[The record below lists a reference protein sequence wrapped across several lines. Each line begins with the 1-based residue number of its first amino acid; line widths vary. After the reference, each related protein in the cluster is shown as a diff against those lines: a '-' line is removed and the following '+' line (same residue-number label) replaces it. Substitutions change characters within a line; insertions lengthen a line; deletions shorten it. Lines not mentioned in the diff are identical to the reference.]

1 MDQLRRV
8 LTLITSQLAKLTPT
22 QKLLIGSVCI
32 IALMSLFLVSQYAG
46 KAQMVE
52 LIPAGTPEDQA
63 KAAEYLDG
71 AGVPYEFN
79 ADKKVVVPTERK
91 FPALAR
97 LAKAQVIPGQSLLG
111 RNNLV
116 EHQDWLKPKAVQDQM
131 YVTALCNDLAQVIRN
146 FPGIDSADVFISAPE
161 TNGLGSPAKRPVATV
176 TVRPAS
182 GAQLDQGTVD
192 ALADLVAG
200 TTAGLEA
207 KNVSIIDG
215 VNRRSYRAGQDNG
228 FSANGYIEQ
237 VAIVEERVRDKIVDH
252 LGRFIGDVVV
262 SVNAIV
268 DGSRTDIRTESALP
282 KGEGT
287 VTVPIEERSTTSTS
301 SSGQKAAAPGLGGNI
316 QMDIEYAGGEGGNTS
331 DETSET
337 RYEAKIGSRTEVK
350 QMPRGRPTRI
360 NVAVSVPRGY
370 VEQVI
375 KQRKGGNAAAPA
387 AAGAAAADTPPTD
400 AEVEAEWTGRIAKGL
415 EDMIRPLVQ
424 TADMAG
430 TALETG
436 EVVVS
441 LIPVAIASA
450 GPGGSTG
457 NGTGPNGAAGGAGG
471 ITSLVS
477 SGMFKQLVLGGLALL
492 SIGMMFMLVRK
503 AGRASPMPTA
513 EELVGIPPALE
524 PDSDLVGEAD
534 EGETPMMGIE
544 IDSEQLKRQKML
556 QEVSELL
563 KTNPQSAVGV
573 FNRWLAPEQ

>member
-1 MDQLRRV
+1 MDQLRKV
-8 LTLITSQLAKLTPT
+8 LTLITSQLGKLTPT
-22 QKLLIGSVCI
+22 QKLLIGSMCI

-46 KAQMVE
+46 RAQMVE
-52 LIPAGTPEDQA
+52 LIPSGTPEDQA
-63 KAAEYLDG
+63 KVAEYLDG

-79 ADKKVVVPTERK
+79 TEKKVIVPVERK

-131 YVTALCNDLAQVIRN
+131 YITALCNDLAQVIRN
-146 FPGIDSADVFISAPE
+146 FPGIDGADVFISAPE
-161 TNGLGSPAKRPVATV
+161 TNGLGSPMKKPVATV
-176 TVRPAS
+176 TVRPAA
-182 GAQLDQGTVD
+182 GAKIDQGTVD

-200 TTAGLEA
+200 STAGLEA

-215 VNRRSYRAGQDNG
+215 INRRSFRAGQENG

-287 VTVPIEERSTTSTS
+287 ITVPIEERSTTSTS
-301 SSGQKAAAPGLGGNI
+301 SSGQKSAAPGIGGNI
-316 QMDIEYAGGEGGNTS
+316 QMDIEYAGGGGGSTS

-350 QMPRGRPTRI
+350 QMPRGRPTKI
-360 NVAVSVPRGY
+360 NVAVSVPRSY

-375 KQRKGGNAAAPA
+375 RQRKGGGGAAPA
-387 AAGAAAADTPPTD
+387 AAANTAQDAPPTD
-400 AEVEAEWTGRIAKGL
+400 AEVEAEWSGRIAKGL

-441 LIPVAIASA
+441 LIPVAIASV
-450 GPGGSTG
+450 GPGGG
-457 NGTGPNGAAGGAGG
+457 NGTGAAPGSASGGMSG
-471 ITSLVS
+471 ITNLVS
-477 SGMFKQLVLGGLALL
+477 SGLFKQLVLGGLAVL

-503 AGRASPMPTA
+503 ASRTAPMPTA
-513 EELVGIPPALE
+513 EELVGIPPALD

-534 EGETPMMGIE
+534 EGETPMLGIE

-556 QEVSELL
+556 QEVSDLL
-563 KTNPQSAVGV
+563 KSNPQSAVGV
-573 FNRWLAPEQ
+573 FNRWLTPEQ

>member
-1 MDQLRRV
+1 MDQLRKV
-8 LTLITSQLAKLTPT
+8 LALITSQLSKLTPT
-22 QKLLIGSVCI
+22 QKLLIGSVCV
-32 IALMSLFLVSQYAG
+32 IALMSLFLVTQYAG
-46 KAQMVE
+46 QAKMVE

-79 ADKKVVVPTERK
+79 SAKRVMVPTDRK

-97 LAKAQVIPGQSLLG
+97 LAKAQVITGQSLLG

-116 EHQDWLKPKAVQDQM
+116 EHQDWLKPKAVQGQM
-131 YVTALCNDLAQVIRN
+131 YVTALCNDLAKVIGN
-146 FPGIDSADVFISAPE
+146 FPGIDGADVFISAPE
-161 TNGLGSPAKRPVATV
+161 TAGLGSPMKRSVATV
-176 TVRPAS
+176 TVFPKA
-182 GAQLDQGTVD
+182 GAKLDQGTVD

-200 TTAGLEA
+200 TTAGLDT

-215 VNRRSYRAGQDNG
+215 VNRRSYRAGQENG
-228 FSANGYIEQ
+228 FSANGYMEQ

-268 DGSRTDIRTESALP
+268 DGSRTDVRTESALP

-287 VTVPIEERSTTSTS
+287 IAIPIEERSTTSSSTS
-301 SSGQKAAAPGLGGNI
+301 GSRPAAPGLGGNVG
-316 QMDIEYAGGEGGNTS
+316 MDIEYAGGEGGNTT
-331 DETSET
+331 DETSEI
-337 RYEAKIGSRTEVK
+337 RYSAKIGSRTETR
-350 QMPRGRPTRI
+350 QMPRGRPTKI

-370 VEQVI
+370 VEQVL
-375 KQRKGGNAAAPA
+375 KQRGGA
-387 AAGAAAADTPPTD
+387 AAGGAAPTD
-400 AEVEAEWTGRIAKGL
+400 AEIESEWSTRVSKGL

-430 TALETG
+430 TALEAG

-441 LIPVAIASA
+441 LIPVAIASV
-450 GPGGSTG
+450 GPGGSG
-457 NGTGPNGAAGGAGG
+457 NGGNGAPAGASGG
-471 ITSLVS
+471 MGGVTSLVS
-477 SGMFKQLVLGGLALL
+477 SGLFRQAVLGGLALL

-503 AGRASPMPTA
+503 AGRAAPMPTA
-513 EELVGIPPALE
+513 EELVGIPPAIE

-544 IDSEQLKRQKML
+544 IDSDQLKRQKML
-556 QEVSELL
+556 QEVSELV
-563 KTNPQSAVGV
+563 KSNPQSAVGV

>member
-1 MDQLRRV
+1 MDQLRKV
-8 LTLITSQLAKLTPT
+8 LALITTQLGKLTPT
-22 QKLLIGSVCI
+22 QKLLIGSVCV
-32 IALMSLFLVSQYAG
+32 IAVMSLFLVSQYAG
-46 KAQMVE
+46 KATMVE

-79 ADKKVVVPTERK
+79 SDKKVMVPTERK

-97 LAKAQVIPGQSLLG
+97 LAKAQVITGQALLG

-131 YVTALCNDLAQVIRN
+131 YVTALCNDLATVIGN
-146 FPGIDSADVFISAPE
+146 FDGIEGAEVFISAPD
-161 TNGLGSPAKRPVATV
+161 TTGLGSPVKRPVATV
-176 TVRPAS
+176 SVRPIA
-182 GAQLDQGTVD
+182 GAKLDQGTVD

-207 KNVSIIDG
+207 KNVSIIDR
-215 VNRRSYRAGQDNG
+215 VNRRSYRAGQENG
-228 FSANGYIEQ
+228 FSANSYMEQ
-237 VAIVEERVRDKIVDH
+237 VTIVEERVRDKIVDH

-268 DGSRTDIRTESALP
+268 DGSRTDIRTEKALP

-287 VTVPIEERSTTSTS
+287 ISVPIEERSTNSTSTS
-301 SSGQKAAAPGLGGNI
+301 GSRAAAPGLGGNVG
-316 QMDIEYAGGEGGNTS
+316 MDIEHAGGEGGNTT

-337 RYEAKIGSRTEVK
+337 RSEAKIGTRIENK
-350 QMPRGRPTRI
+350 QMPRGRPTKI

-370 VEQVI
+370 VEEVI
-375 KQRKGGNAAAPA
+375 KQRKAGAAPA
-387 AAGAAAADTPPTD
+387 GAADAAAAAPTD
-400 AEVEAEWTGRIAKGL
+400 AEIEAEWTGRIAKGL
-415 EDMIRPLVQ
+415 EDMITPLVQ

-430 TALETG
+430 TALEAG

-441 LIPVAIASA
+441 LIPVAIASV
-450 GPGGSTG
+450 GPGG
-457 NGTGPNGAAGGAGG
+457 NGAGGAGSPSGASGGGG

-477 SGMFKQLVLGGLALL
+477 SGLFKQAVLGGLALL

-503 AGRASPMPTA
+503 ASRTAPLPTA

-544 IDSEQLKRQKML
+544 IDNEQLKRQKML
-556 QEVSELL
+556 QEVSDLV
-563 KTNPQSAVGV
+563 KSNPQSAVGV

>member
-1 MDQLRRV
+1 MDQLRKV
-8 LTLITSQLAKLTPT
+8 LGLITTQGAKLTPT
-22 QKLLIGSVCI
+22 QKLLVGSVCV

-52 LIPAGTPEDQA
+52 LIPAGSPEDQA

-79 ADKKVVVPTERK
+79 TEKKVIVPTERK

-97 LAKAQVIPGQSLLG
+97 LAKAQVITGQSLLG

-131 YVTALCNDLAQVIRN
+131 YVTALCNDLAKVIGN
-146 FPGIDSADVFISAPE
+146 FDGITGAEVFISAPE
-161 TNGLGSPAKRPVATV
+161 TTGLGSPTRRPVATV
-176 TVRPAS
+176 TVRPAP
-182 GAQLDQGTVD
+182 GAKLDQGTVD

-200 TTAGLEA
+200 TTAGLDA

-228 FSANGYIEQ
+228 FSANGYMEQ
-237 VAIVEERVRDKIVDH
+237 VAIVEERVRDKIMHH
-252 LGRFIGDVVV
+252 LGSFIGDVVV

-287 VTVPIEERSTTSTS
+287 IAVPIEERSTTSTS
-301 SSGQKAAAPGLGGNI
+301 TSGSKAAAPGLGGNVG
-316 QMDIEYAGGEGGNTS
+316 MDIEYAAGDGGSTS

-337 RYEAKIGSRTEVK
+337 RYSAKIGTRTETR
-350 QMPRGRPTRI
+350 QMPRGRPTKI

-375 KQRKGGNAAAPA
+375 KQRKGAAAAAPGAAAPA
-387 AAGAAAADTPPTD
+387 EPS
-400 AEVEAEWTGRIAKGL
+400 EAEIETEWTTRVAKGL
-415 EDMIRPLVQ
+415 EDMVRPLVQ

-430 TALETG
+430 SAMEAG
-436 EVVVS
+436 DVVVS
-441 LIPVAIASA
+441 LIPVAIASV
-450 GPGGSTG
+450 GPGGSM
-457 NGTGPNGAAGGAGG
+457 GTGGSSSGAAGPLGG
-471 ITSLVS
+471 VSSLVS
-477 SGMFKQLVLGGLALL
+477 SGLFKQGVLGGLAVL

-503 AGRASPMPTA
+503 AGRAAPMPTA
-513 EELVGIPPALE
+513 EELVGIPPAIE
-524 PDSDLVGEAD
+524 VDSDLVGEAD
-534 EGETPMMGIE
+534 EGETAMMGIE
-544 IDSEQLKRQKML
+544 IDNDELKRQKML
-556 QEVSELL
+556 EEVSELV
-563 KTNPQSAVGV
+563 KSNPQSAVGV
-573 FNRWLAPEQ
+573 FNRWLSPEQ

>member
-1 MDQLRRV
+1 MDQLRKV
-8 LTLITSQLAKLTPT
+8 LTLITGQLTKLTPT
-22 QKLLIGSVCI
+22 QKLLFGSVCV

-71 AGVPYEFN
+71 AGIPYEFN
-79 ADKKVVVPTERK
+79 SEKKVIVPTERK

-97 LAKAQVIPGQSLLG
+97 MAKAQVISGQAMLG

-131 YVTALCNDLAQVIRN
+131 YVTALCNDLAHVISN
-146 FPGIDSADVFISAPE
+146 FPGFDAAKRAEVFISAPE
-161 TNGLGSPAKRPVATV
+161 TAGLGSPVKRSVATV
-176 TVRPAS
+176 TVFPNS
-182 GAQLDQGTVD
+182 GTKLDQGTVD

-200 TTAGLEA
+200 TTAGLET

-215 VNRRSYRAGQDNG
+215 VNRRSYRAGQENG

-268 DGSRTDIRTESALP
+268 DGSRTDVRTEQALP

-287 VTVPIEERSTTSTS
+287 IAVPIEERSTTSTS
-301 SSGQKAAAPGLGGNI
+301 SSGSKAAAPGLGGNVE
-316 QMDIEYAGGEGGNTS
+316 MDISYAGNEGGNTS

-350 QMPRGRPTRI
+350 QMPRGRPTKI

-370 VEQVI
+370 VEEVL
-375 KQRKGGNAAAPA
+375 KQRKGSAG
-387 AAGAAAADTPPTD
+387 AGAAAADAAPTD
-400 AEVEAEWTGRIAKGL
+400 AEIEAEWTSRTAKGI
-415 EDMIRPLVQ
+415 EDMVRPLVQ
-424 TADMAG
+424 TANMAG

-441 LIPVAIASA
+441 LIPVAIASV
-450 GPGGSTG
+450 GPGGTMGGPGGGDGSTG
-457 NGTGPNGAAGGAGG
+457 VSG
-471 ITSLVS
+471 ITNLVS
-477 SGMFKQLVLGGLALL
+477 SGLFKQAMLGGLAVL

-503 AGRASPMPTA
+503 AGRSATLPTA
-513 EELVGIPPALE
+513 EELVGIPPAIE

-544 IDSEQLKRQKML
+544 IDNDQLKRQKML
-556 QEVSELL
+556 QEVSDLV
-563 KTNPQSAVGV
+563 KSNPQSAVGV